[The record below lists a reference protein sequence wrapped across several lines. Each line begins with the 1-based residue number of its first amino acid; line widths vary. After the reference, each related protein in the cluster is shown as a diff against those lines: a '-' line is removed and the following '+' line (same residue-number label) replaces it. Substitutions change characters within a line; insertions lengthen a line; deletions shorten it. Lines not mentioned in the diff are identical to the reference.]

1 MIFTE
6 LLKELYNYS
15 KGNSPAHNFPAPD
28 QSKMK
33 FSNLLNLG
41 YTPRWVIISIDIF
54 LSFFSVILSFL
65 LRFNFRPSAII
76 NDLFLRGILVTVG
89 LYIISFFIVKSYKE
103 IIRHA
108 TYRSVLKI
116 LYAIIT
122 ATAGLLFLNIFIGT
136 TGNFYVVPYSVLLIN
151 FFISFFML
159 AGSRFFIKQVFDTAL
174 RLNAQPVFIFGA
186 GAVGQA
192 TLKAISQDR
201 SGKLKAVAFIDDDPD
216 ATGKSISGVTVYALS
231 QLDKLVKKH
240 SAKKV
245 IIAIN
250 NISLERRNEV
260 ASFFISNGLQVSV
273 INSGEQFQDGSF
285 TLRRLKDIKIEDLLE
300 REPIQIDN
308 VHINAALHAK
318 RILIT
323 GAAGS
328 IGSEIAKQVAYFKPE
343 LIILCDIAE
352 SPLHNIGL
360 ELEEH
365 FKDVPCKLYIA
376 NITDARRM
384 EYIFKNFAPQV
395 VFHAAAYKH
404 VPMMEEHPQ
413 EAILNNIAG
422 TKIIADLSVKFNAE
436 RFVMVSTD
444 KAVNPTN
451 IMGASKRIAEMYIQ
465 GLYQDTIKRAAL
477 NGDHK
482 ANRTV
487 FITTRFGNVLASNGS
502 VIPRFKEQLAKG
514 GPITVTHPD
523 ITRFFMTIS
532 EACQL
537 VLEAGVMGKGGEVF
551 VFDMGK
557 SIRITDLAHNM
568 IILAGLKPGDDIE
581 IHYTGL
587 RPGEKLYEELLNN
600 EEITVPT
607 YHPKI
612 KIARVQPVD
621 FTYISNAL
629 QNLQLVALKGIE
641 DDCVK
646 LMKTIVPE
654 FISNNSRFE
663 YLDRDKKEA
672 DIQAADNLLITAA
685 ENGAAIPA
693 NDQ

>member
-1 MIFTE
+1 MILKD
-6 LLKELYNYS
+6 LLIEIYNYT
-15 KGNSPAHNFPAPD
+15 KGNSPAHNFTNPD

-33 FSNLLNLG
+33 FGNIVNLG

-76 NDLFLRGILVTVG
+76 NDLFLRGILVIVG

-108 TYRSVLKI
+108 TYRSVLNI
-116 LYAIIT
+116 LYAILI
-122 ATAGLLFLNIFIGT
+122 ATTCLLILNVIIGKT
-136 TGNFYVVPYSVLLIN
+136 DSFYVVPYSVILIN

-186 GAVGQA
+186 GTDGQA
-192 TLKAISQDR
+192 ALKAINQDR
-201 SGKLKAVAFIDDDPD
+201 SGKLKAVAFIDDDP
-216 ATGKSISGVTVYALS
+216 AAIGKSISGVTVYALS
-231 QLDKLVKKH
+231 QLDKLAKKH

-245 IIAIN
+245 IIAVN

-260 ASFFISNGLQVSV
+260 ASLFISNGLLVSV
-273 INSGEQFQDGSF
+273 INSGQHFPDGPF

-308 VHINAALHAK
+308 VHINATLHAK

-328 IGSEIAKQVAYFKPE
+328 IGSEIAKQVAHFKPE

-365 FKDVPCKLYIA
+365 FKDVPHKRYIA

-413 EAILNNIAG
+413 AALLNNVAG
-422 TKIIADLSVKFNAE
+422 TKIIADLSVQFGVE

-465 GLYQDTIKRAAL
+465 GLYQETLKRAGL
-477 NGDHK
+477 NSDHK
-482 ANRTV
+482 TKKTV

-557 SIRITDLAHNM
+557 SIRIADLARNM
-568 IILAGLKPGDDIE
+568 IILAGLKPGEDIE

-612 KIARVQPVD
+612 KIARVQSVD
-621 FTYISNAL
+621 FAYISNAL
-629 QNLQLVALKGIE
+629 KNLQATALIGIE

-646 LMKTIVPE
+646 LMKEIVPE

-663 YLDRDKKEA
+663 YLDRNKKETDLQTA
-672 DIQAADNLLITAA
+672 NKLLNTAA
-685 ENGAAIPA
+685 ENNALIPA
-693 NDQ
+693 NNK

>member
-1 MIFTE
+1 MI
-6 LLKELYNYS
+6 LKGLF
-15 KGNSPAHNFPAPD
+15 KKFPGYLQNNILSHDFSSSD
-28 QSKMK
+28 QSTLK
-33 FSNLLNLG
+33 FSNLFKLG
-41 YTPRWVIISIDIF
+41 YTPRWIIVCIDIF
-54 LSFFSVILSFL
+54 LTFFSVILSFL
-65 LRFNFRPSAII
+65 LRFNFKPEAII
-76 NDLFLRGILVTVG
+76 HDLFLRGILVTVG
-89 LYIISFFIVKSYKE
+89 IYILSFFIVKSYKE

-116 LYAIIT
+116 LYAIIM
-122 ATAGLLFLNIFIGT
+122 ATTGLLLINIFMARQED
-136 TGNFYVVPYSVLLIN
+136 FFVVPFSVLLIN

-192 TLKAISQDR
+192 ALKAIMHDR
-201 SGKLKAVAFIDDDPD
+201 TGKLKVAAFIDDDP
-216 ATGKSISGVTVYALS
+216 ATTGRSISGIPVYTLD
-231 QLDKLVKKH
+231 QLDKLQKKH

-245 IIAIN
+245 IIAVN

-260 ASFFISNGLQVSV
+260 ASLFISNGLLVSV
-273 INSGEQFQDGSF
+273 LNSEQQFPDAPF
-285 TLRRLKDIKIEDLLE
+285 ILRRLKDIKIEDLLE
-300 REPIQIDN
+300 RDPIKIDN
-308 VHINAALHAK
+308 VHINATLHRK
-318 RILIT
+318 RILVT

-328 IGSEIAKQVAYFKPE
+328 IGSEIVKQVADFKPE

-360 ELEEH
+360 ELEEQ
-365 FKDVPCKLYIA
+365 FPDVPQKRYIA

-384 EYIFKNFAPQV
+384 EYIFRNFAPHI

-413 EAILNNIAG
+413 EALSNNVAG
-422 TKIIADLSVKFNAE
+422 TKIVADLSVQYGAE

-465 GLYQDTIKRAAL
+465 GLYEAIARKAEISG
-477 NGDHK
+477 GDK
-482 ANRTV
+482 AKKTL

-514 GPITVTHPD
+514 GPITVTHPS
-523 ITRFFMTIS
+523 ITRYFMTIP

-568 IILAGLKPGDDIE
+568 IILAGLRPGHDIE
-581 IHYTGL
+581 IRYTGL

-600 EEITVPT
+600 EEITLPT

-612 KIARVQPVD
+612 KIARVQSVD
-621 FTYISNAL
+621 FTYINNAL
-629 QNLQLVALKGIE
+629 SNLQATALKGIE

-646 LMKTIVPE
+646 LMKEIVPE

-663 YLDRDKKEA
+663 YLDRSKKET
-672 DIQAADNLLITAA
+672 DNQAAIAILNTAS
-685 ENGAAIPA
+685 ENNDLIPA
-693 NDQ
+693 DHK

>member
-1 MIFTE
+1 M
-6 LLKELYNYS
+6 
-15 KGNSPAHNFPAPD
+15 
-28 QSKMK
+28 
-33 FSNLLNLG
+33 
-41 YTPRWVIISIDIF
+41 
-54 LSFFSVILSFL
+54 
-65 LRFNFRPSAII
+65 
-76 NDLFLRGILVTVG
+76 
-89 LYIISFFIVKSYKE
+89 
-103 IIRHA
+103 
-108 TYRSVLKI
+108 
-116 LYAIIT
+116 
-122 ATAGLLFLNIFIGT
+122 
-136 TGNFYVVPYSVLLIN
+136 
-151 FFISFFML
+151 
-159 AGSRFFIKQVFDTAL
+159 
-174 RLNAQPVFIFGA
+174 
-186 GAVGQA
+186 
-192 TLKAISQDR
+192 
-201 SGKLKAVAFIDDDPD
+201 
-216 ATGKSISGVTVYALS
+216 
-231 QLDKLVKKH
+231 
-240 SAKKV
+240 
-245 IIAIN
+245 
-250 NISLERRNEV
+250 
-260 ASFFISNGLQVSV
+260 
-273 INSGEQFQDGSF
+273 
-285 TLRRLKDIKIEDLLE
+285 
-300 REPIQIDN
+300 
-308 VHINAALHAK
+308 
-318 RILIT
+318 
-323 GAAGS
+323 
-328 IGSEIAKQVAYFKPE
+328 AYFGPE

-365 FKDVPCKLYIA
+365 FKEVPCKLYIA

-413 EAILNNIAG
+413 EAILNNVAG

-465 GLYQDTIKRAAL
+465 GLYQNTIKTATI
-477 NGDHK
+477 NSDHK
-482 ANRTV
+482 TIRTV

-523 ITRFFMTIS
+523 ITRFFMTIA

-568 IILAGLKPGDDIE
+568 IILAGLKPGEDIA

-612 KIARVQPVD
+612 KIARVQSVD

-629 QNLQLVALKGIE
+629 QNLQVVALKGIE

-663 YLDRDKKEA
+663 YLDRDKKQA
-672 DIQAADNLLITAA
+672 DLQAASNILNSTA
-685 ENGAAIPA
+685 ENSAIMPA
-693 NDQ
+693 ND